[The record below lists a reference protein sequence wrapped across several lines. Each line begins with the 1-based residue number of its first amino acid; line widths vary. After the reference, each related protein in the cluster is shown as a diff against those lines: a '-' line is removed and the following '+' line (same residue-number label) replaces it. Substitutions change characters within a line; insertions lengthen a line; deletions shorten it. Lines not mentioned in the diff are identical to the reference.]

1 MIRSVRNG
9 VVVFESDDLYKIAD
23 WLHYE
28 DKEVKMLEVRVN
40 QEAYD
45 KAQANIR

>member
-1 MIRSVRNG
+1 MIRIVRNG

-28 DKEVKMLEVRVN
+28 DKDVKMLEVRPN
-40 QEAYD
+40 KEAYD
-45 KAQANIR
+45 KAQANKR

>member
-1 MIRSVRNG
+1 MIRIVRNG

-28 DKEVKMLEVRVN
+28 DKDVKMLEVRVYR
-40 QEAYD
+40 EAYD
-45 KAQANIR
+45 KAQAANR